1 MRKYCNN
8 INTFITGTR
17 MRVREN
23 IKSDQ
28 MTWPGANVTKYL
40 IRYNN
45 NMWHRVGISFVV
57 RGEWRY
63 FRL

>member
-1 MRKYCNN
+1 
-8 INTFITGTR
+8 

-28 MTWPGANVTKYL
+28 MTWPGANITKYF

-45 NMWHRVGISFVV
+45 TIHVLSAYRVGISFVV
-57 RGEWRY
+57 RGEWKY